1 MKKLFWSNKEY
12 KLESS
17 NIIANLFIDNYINL
31 FWNEVMSKLDVKQH
45 ILLLIRVKY
54 TNGSYSTIGDLQKL
68 TNKNASKDM
77 LIKYLKNIINLSFE
91 AYKDIPIS
99 SIIFSY
105 GIRDGIVISSL
116 IKESKDIKYHIYYK
130 NELPIA
136 MLPEDY
142 GIILSKFDN
151 NYTISVNR
159 GKKSSIIILTV
170 NIINN
175 QTVNNIKYFKDNNLL
190 FTWTDTIISLE
201 KKKFIRR
208 IGKSI
213 LHYENSELVL
223 YTIIKKTSSMAPK
236 KLPKN
241 NKLLTNFITMDL
253 ETININNKLV
263 PYLLCWFDGNL
274 NKKKNYFILPPQEL
288 QDLNNLTTET
298 LDSYILDMI
307 NDAITDI
314 CIRKYKNYKVYLH
327 NFLQI

>member
-1 MKKLFWSNKEY
+1 MQKYWDLKQY
-12 KLESS
+12 KLDHSLILTDQIVER
-17 NIIANLFIDNYINL
+17 YINL
-31 FWNEVMSKLDVKQH
+31 FWKDVMSTLKDDQYILFLFRVKFEGNQ
-45 ILLLIRVKY
+45 IATLCDMQKITKDSKDLLI
-54 TNGSYSTIGDLQKL
+54 SF
-68 TNKNASKDM
+68 
-77 LIKYLKNIINLSFE
+77 IINRLIFSNE
-91 AYKDIPIS
+91 SYKTIPID

-105 GIRDGIVISSL
+105 GIRDGIVTSSL

-170 NIINN
+170 NTINN

-274 NKKKNYFILPPQEL
+274 NKKKSYFILPPQEL